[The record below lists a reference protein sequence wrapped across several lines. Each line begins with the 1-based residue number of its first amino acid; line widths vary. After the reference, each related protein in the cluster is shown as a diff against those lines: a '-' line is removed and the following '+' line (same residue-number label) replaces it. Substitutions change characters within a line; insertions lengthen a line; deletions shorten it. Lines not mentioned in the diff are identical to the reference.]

1 MNCKI
6 DERVKRLKN
15 ICAFHRR
22 SVSKGKEG
30 MRLNMEEILNYFPSN
45 IRNIIFEEVKDK
57 YETLEEIRLRMNRP
71 IILKFIDNEK
81 VIKYSINAEEIN
93 TTLQAICEN
102 SIYTYQ
108 NEIAEGFITIKG
120 GNRVGISGSCVIEDG
135 KVININY
142 IYSLNFRIAREIIG
156 AGNRI
161 LKFILDSE
169 SNSIYN
175 TLIVSKP
182 GAGKTTAIRDII
194 RQLSSGIKDIK
205 FLAINVGIVDE
216 RGEIAALY
224 KGNPE
229 NDIGIKTDV
238 VENVSKSKGLEM
250 LIRSM
255 APKVVVADEIGKQE
269 DIEAIKYAICSGCK
283 GLFTA
288 HGSSFEDISL
298 NPIIKNLISEGI
310 LERIVFLDDN
320 SKGRVREAYKLNK
333 KLGEYEKMVSKV

>member
-1 MNCKI
+1 
-6 DERVKRLKN
+6 
-15 ICAFHRR
+15 
-22 SVSKGKEG
+22 
-30 MRLNMEEILNYFPSN
+30 MEEILSYFPSN
-45 IRNIIFEEVKDK
+45 IRNIIFEEIKDK
-57 YETLEEIRLRMNRP
+57 FETLEEIRLRMNRP
-71 IILKFIDNEK
+71 IILKFTDNEK
-81 VIKYSINAEEIN
+81 AIKYSVSAEEIN

-142 IYSLNFRIAREIIG
+142 IYSLNFRIAREVIG

-161 LKFILDSE
+161 IKFILDSE

-182 GAGKTTAIRDII
+182 GSGKTTAIRDII

-238 VENVSKSKGLEM
+238 IENVSKSNGLEM

-269 DIEAIKYAICSGCK
+269 DIEAIKYAVCSGCK

-333 KLGEYEKMVSKV
+333 KLGEYEKMVNKIWWF